1 MRIDRTWMPCLVAA
15 AVALAVTVV
24 TPAVASNAKTIAVLG
39 THFQNDNEMYEPTS
53 ASERARLEQVGEA
66 LAKALANSGQF
77 EVKPVPQPMA
87 AKIETGQPLGECGG
101 CELDFGASL
110 GVDEIAWINVQ
121 KVSHPQPERLYR
133 RREDRKDDVRAQ
145 CRHPWQYGRKLVT
158 QSRLSFKKLP
168 LAQPRLNRPRAS
180 DGNVS

>member
-121 KVSHPQPERLYR
+121 KVSNLILNLNIYIA
-133 RREDRKDDVRAQ
+133 DVKTEKMTFARSVDI
-145 CRHPWQYGRKLVT
+145 RGNTDESW
-158 QSRLSFKKLP
+158 SRSLAYLLKNYLLP
-168 LAQPRLNRPRAS
+168 SQ
-180 DGNVS
+180 G